1 MGLPVIRDNDATSS
15 RQGMVSS
22 MRRLRNLRRNLLRFG
37 PVLSMLAILA
47 ATACG
52 TEDRLTVAEYAQ
64 ICAAG
69 IASAASLIEPDR
81 VTWGELRD
89 LAADSAETMRSVN
102 PPEELSE
109 FHRMSLKTLDFVADV
124 ADEQDREA
132 LANPL
137 AFGLEAIRIA
147 TQLRR
152 SVDDLPSD
160 LRSSLA
166 QSGCL

>member
-1 MGLPVIRDNDATSS
+1 
-15 RQGMVSS
+15 MVSS
-22 MRRLRNLRRNLLRFG
+22 VRHLRNPLSNLMRNLMRFG
-37 PVLSMLAILA
+37 PVLSILAILA

-52 TEDRLTVAEYAQ
+52 TDDRLTVAEYAQ
-64 ICAAG
+64 ICATG

-89 LAADSAETMRSVN
+89 LAANSAETMRSVD

-109 FHRMSLKTLDFVADV
+109 FHRVSLKTLDFVAEV
-124 ADEQDREA
+124 AGEQDREA

-152 SVDDLPSD
+152 TVNAMPPET
-160 LRSSLA
+160 RSSLA